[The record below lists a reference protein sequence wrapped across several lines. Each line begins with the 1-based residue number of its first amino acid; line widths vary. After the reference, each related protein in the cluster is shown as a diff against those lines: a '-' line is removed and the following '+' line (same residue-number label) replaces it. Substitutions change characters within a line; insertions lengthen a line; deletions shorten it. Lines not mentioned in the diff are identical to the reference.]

1 MDTRINQVRGCWADP
16 FYSGLLVDILVAGG
30 IFGDHHRILH
40 PFMDPIKP
48 LLLVDKILGAIAK
61 TYIVSTN
68 LTHKVS
74 KGRIKTMN
82 SSGTFFRFLLYI
94 GGLLEPFCYLKLKN
108 GPWLLSLHKLR
119 ITSLKISLL
128 TLWDLWILV
137 TWFSFTRWTL
147 NIWFIRHVRLI

>member
-1 MDTRINQVRGCWADP
+1 MLGDFAQGPQIVTYPKPWISESTKFVDVGRTPFTR
-16 FYSGLLVDILVAGG
+16 GLLVDILVAGG
-30 IFGDHHRILH
+30 IFGDRHRILH

-82 SSGTFFRFLLYI
+82 SSGTLFPIPPLYW
-94 GGLLEPFCYLKLKN
+94 G
-108 GPWLLSLHKLR
+108 
-119 ITSLKISLL
+119 
-128 TLWDLWILV
+128 
-137 TWFSFTRWTL
+137 
-147 NIWFIRHVRLI
+147 FIRTLLLFKVKKWTMVA